1 MCPSS
6 VSAASTAESSICT
19 VCVTITVRR
28 LSSRSVTTPANSPR
42 SVKGPKRQ
50 TERRPTARPR
60 EWGAS
65 STTTQAS
72 PMFCIQVPATEVS
85 WPKKKSR

>member
-6 VSAASTAESSICT
+6 ARTASTAENTICT
-19 VCVTITVRR
+19 VCVTITMRR
-28 LSSRSVTTPANSPR
+28 LSNRSVTTPANRPST
-42 SVKGPKRQ
+42 VNGPNRQ
-50 TERRPTARPR
+50 TVRRPTARPR

-65 STTTQAS
+65 STTTHAS

-85 WPKKKSR
+85 WPTKKRR